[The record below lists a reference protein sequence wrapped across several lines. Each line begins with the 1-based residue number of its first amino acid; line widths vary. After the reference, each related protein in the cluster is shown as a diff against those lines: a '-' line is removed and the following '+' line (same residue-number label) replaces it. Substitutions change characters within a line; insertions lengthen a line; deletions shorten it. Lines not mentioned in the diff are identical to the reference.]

1 MEKKGSSIVQAIW
14 GIMIALKHIYTE
26 TDTLLPDNNTSGRQ
40 KKILSYCQRI
50 CPPIAKALTRIQ
62 NNQHIL
68 NNSGSTAAWTRT
80 SLSLIGASIGLLK
93 WQPLKLQT
101 EGYLIGILGC
111 TAFVTSTWRYFHVQ
125 HLLLEGKF
133 EPNVISILFVMS
145 CVAVVI
151 AWALTSSP

>member
-1 MEKKGSSIVQAIW
+1 MGNNDSVKAGYA
-14 GIMIALKHIYTE
+14 E
-26 TDTLLPDNNTSGRQ
+26 TDSLLLDNATATTPN
-40 KKILSYCQRI
+40 KMPVSYCQRI
-50 CPPIAKALTRIQ
+50 CPPIAKAFTRIQ

-68 NNSGSTAAWTRT
+68 NNSGSTARDHLANERTYLAWTRT

-111 TAFVTSTWRYFHVQ
+111 VAFITSTWRYFHVQ

-151 AWALTSSP
+151 AWALTSS

>member
-1 MEKKGSSIVQAIW
+1 MGNNDSVKA
-14 GIMIALKHIYTE
+14 YTE
-26 TDTLLPDNNTSGRQ
+26 TDTLLSNNNTSGRQ

-62 NNQHIL
+62 NNQHVL
-68 NNSGSTAAWTRT
+68 NNSGSTARDHLANERTYLAWTRT

-111 TAFVTSTWRYFHVQ
+111 TAFITSTWRYFHVQ

-133 EPNVISILFVMS
+133 EPNVISILLVMS

>member
-1 MEKKGSSIVQAIW
+1 MTEHLDKK
-14 GIMIALKHIYTE
+14 
-26 TDTLLPDNNTSGRQ
+26 
-40 KKILSYCQRI
+40 LSYC
-50 CPPIAKALTRIQ
+50 CPPIAKAFTRIK

-68 NNSGSTAAWTRT
+68 NNSGSTARDHLANERTYLAWTRT

-133 EPNVISILFVMS
+133 EPNVISILLVMS

-151 AWALTSSP
+151 AWALTSSS

>member
-1 MEKKGSSIVQAIW
+1 MGNNDSVKA
-14 GIMIALKHIYTE
+14 YTE
-26 TDTLLPDNNTSGRQ
+26 TDTLLLDTTASITP
-40 KKILSYCQRI
+40 SYCQRI
-50 CPPIAKALTRIQ
+50 CPPIANAFTRIH

-68 NNSGSTAAWTRT
+68 NNSGSTARDHLANERTYLAWTRT

>member
-1 MEKKGSSIVQAIW
+1 MSACCKSLYKDKKQ
-14 GIMIALKHIYTE
+14 
-26 TDTLLPDNNTSGRQ
+26 
-40 KKILSYCQRI
+40 
-50 CPPIAKALTRIQ
+50 
-62 NNQHIL
+62 
-68 NNSGSTAAWTRT
+68 STHSEQLWINRSRHLANERTYLAWTRT